1 MISDNEKKYIGID
14 IGGTFIKGGVIKEDG
29 TIIAESKIPSES
41 NLGADHT
48 IDNVNR
54 LIALLLQE
62 SNLKKEDICGIGAG
76 VPGMIDSKA
85 GEVTF
90 NNNLGWRKV
99 PLAKKIADATG
110 LNVKIA
116 NDANVAALGETVF
129 GAGKQY
135 NTVAMVTLGTGVGS
149 GIVLN
154 GKMFEGNRS
163 AGAEIGH
170 TVIEFGGEPCTCGR
184 RGCFEAYSS
193 ATALIRDTKRAM
205 LKHKDSKM
213 WEIGDIEKVDGS
225 TPFAYAKTD
234 VYAKEVVDNYVA
246 HLACGL
252 CNIANVFRPE
262 AILIGG
268 GVCGAG
274 DDLIIPLQKAIDKE
288 LYGGEHG
295 PSVPVRVASLKN
307 HAGILGAAAL
317 WITERKDVFGSLV
330 EEKC

>member
-1 MISDNEKKYIGID
+1 MDQIKAEKLYIGID
-14 IGGTFIKGGVIKEDG
+14 IGGTFIKGGVVDSCGKLLKEDKVA
-29 TIIAESKIPSES
+29 TESK
-41 NLGADHT
+41 LGADHVVS
-48 IDNVNR
+48 NVNR
-54 LIALLLQE
+54 LIDGLLKQ
-62 SNLKKEDICGIGAG
+62 SNLTKNDISGIGVG

-90 NNNLGWRKV
+90 NNNLGWRKF

-110 LNVKIA
+110 LKVKIA
-116 NDANVAALGETVF
+116 NDANVAALGETHF

-170 TVIEFGGEPCTCGR
+170 TVIEFGGELCSCGR

-193 ATALIRDTKRAM
+193 ATAIVRDTKRAM

-234 VYAKEVVDNYVA
+234 IYAKEVVDSYIA

-274 DDLIIPLQKAIDKE
+274 DDLIIPLQKAIDNE

-295 PSVPVRVASLKN
+295 PSVPVHVASLKN

-317 WITERKDVFGSLV
+317 WIS
-330 EEKC
+330 EKE